1 MVQAKRQVTE
11 LLKCKVP
18 TDKGPEK
25 RKQRA
30 WEGGLGEQEWHPGG
44 MHWSRALTD
53 EKGKHTAVIW
63 NWYFRASR
71 RLSQ

>member
-18 TDKGPEK
+18 TDEGPEK
-25 RKQRA
+25 GKQRA

-44 MHWSRALTD
+44 MH
-53 EKGKHTAVIW
+53 
-63 NWYFRASR
+63 
-71 RLSQ
+71 